1 MKILC
6 VGLLLASMTSVALGQ
21 TSAYQDADG
30 LSSIYLANAKASLTY
45 NVSSSTFNIGYL
57 YEGNAQKK
65 QDYTKQKDAAQ
76 IKLDAMN
83 AALQKAQK
91 DPTSN
96 PEVLKAA
103 QDNVNGAQTEL
114 DKINNDIKNAA
125 KAGACPRCEFGIT
138 VSGKPSTNLTTQFF
152 QNSNSPASVTGGGAF
167 GIHRV
172 FSKDIW
178 DPKAADDPISDD
190 WFLLNVSYTG
200 STFDTVATGATT
212 PTTQHFNGFTIL
224 PTYNMLTGTSWF
236 SLLAGVAGGVTCTNN
251 SGSLTKVEISTSQA
265 SSGTVSVVSQKDA
278 YQGTYQ
284 ESIGVPIYSDFVFF
298 PVRAPWLTFDAFE
311 RANVISTNG
320 YSEGGVGV
328 FFAKPDNPTAVLGG
342 LSVDWK
348 NGKREI
354 AVVAGWSF

>member
-1 MKILC
+1 MRTIG
-6 VGLLLASMTSVALGQ
+6 VGLLLASFATAAMGQ
-21 TSAYQDADG
+21 ISAYQDADG

-45 NVSSSTFNIGYL
+45 NVSSSVFNIGYL
-57 YEGNAQKK
+57 YEGGAEKK
-65 QDYTKQKDAAQ
+65 QNFAGQKETAE
-76 IKLDAMN
+76 IKLGAMQS
-83 AALQKAQK
+83 ALAKAK
-91 DPTSN
+91 ADPNST
-96 PEVLKAA
+96 PDVLKAA
-103 QDNVNGAQTEL
+103 QGNVDDAQAAVN
-114 DKINNDIKNAA
+114 KIDAEITTASKTG
-125 KAGACPRCEFGIT
+125 KCPRCEFGVA
-138 VSGKPSTNLTTQFF
+138 VSGKPSTNLTSQFF
-152 QNSNSPASVTGGGAF
+152 QNSNSPASVTGGGSF
-167 GIHRV
+167 GLHRLL
-172 FSKDIW
+172 SKDIF

-212 PTTQHFNGFTIL
+212 TTTQHFNGFTIL

-236 SLLAGVAGGVTCTNN
+236 SLLAGVAGGVTRTNN
-251 SGSLTKVEISTSQA
+251 SGSLTKVEITTSQG
-265 SSGTVSVVSQKDA
+265 SSGTTSVVSQKDA

-298 PVRAPWLTFDAFE
+298 PVKAPWLTFDAFE
-311 RANVISTNG
+311 RANVVSTNG

-328 FFAKPDNPTAVLGG
+328 FFAKPTNPTAVLGG